1 MRDAHRC
8 LDGERRGGRGRAAF
22 LPHER
27 RVLWTEKENHRKK
40 SSCFTQLSR
49 TQKFPGL
56 PFLRSRCFSGLC
68 KSVSSALR
76 KRMEYCWF
84 EERKW
89 RFVRFTSK
97 TLCRLHLIV
106 LVDLI
111 MFTHINNAQ
120 ISITH
125 LQSHCHMLH
134 SSGIFTFTVPM
145 LDVSFSCI
153 MLCHPRR
160 YRYVKCTQARRPS
173 PCRATRRSGTCSCC
187 RCK

>member
-1 MRDAHRC
+1 M
-8 LDGERRGGRGRAAF
+8 ERHGGRGRAAF

-76 KRMEYCWF
+76 KRMEYYWF
-84 EERKW
+84 EERKR

-111 MFTHINNAQ
+111 MFTHIKQHIYNIAVTCFFPRGPLSQIQCSTSRLAASCCVTPGGTGTSNA
-120 ISITH
+120 H
-125 LQSHCHMLH
+125 KRGARHHAVPHGRRHML
-134 SSGIFTFTVPM
+134 VLPM
-145 LDVSFSCI
+145 QVNERL
-153 MLCHPRR
+153 
-160 YRYVKCTQARRPS
+160 
-173 PCRATRRSGTCSCC
+173 
-187 RCK
+187 